1 MPYTTQTISNLHR
14 VGLKEI
20 IDLHE
25 KEAVKQYTDLVGDE
39 VNTRQAFERFYQ
51 ISDFGVGLPTT
62 EGNGVVFDAL
72 LPGNQLDVYPVM
84 RTTGFSITKQAQY
97 TDFYGVLKRNTKKM
111 ATAMTKTLELVVAN
125 YFYNGFTDTTTIDSV
140 SLFSTAHPLATGTIA
155 NRPSTELA
163 FGFLN
168 LESEMQQL
176 RQQKTHRGLPMPFAG
191 GLKVVIPGALEGTGR
206 RVMQSSG
213 MAGTNDNDVN
223 WVKTRTQLVINDYMS
238 FNSTTAWYLLP
249 SDNSLNP
256 VRIMRRIPRFTEDDY
271 DIRYQK
277 FLMTMGE
284 EYAVFHADFRN
295 TRGTLGA

>member
-1 MPYTTQTISNLHR
+1 M
-14 VGLKEI
+14 
-20 IDLHE
+20 
-25 KEAVKQYTDLVGDE
+25 
-39 VNTRQAFERFYQ
+39 
-51 ISDFGVGLPTT
+51 
-62 EGNGVVFDAL
+62 
-72 LPGNQLDVYPVM
+72 
-84 RTTGFSITKQAQY
+84 
-97 TDFYGVLKRNTKKM
+97 
-111 ATAMTKTLELVVAN
+111 
-125 YFYNGFTDTTTIDSV
+125 
-140 SLFSTAHPLATGTIA
+140 
-155 NRPSTELA
+155 
-163 FGFLN
+163 
-168 LESEMQQL
+168 
-176 RQQKTHRGLPMPFAG
+176 
-191 GLKVVIPGALEGTGR
+191 IPGALEGTGR

-223 WVKTRTQLVINDYMS
+223 WVKTRTQLVINDYML